1 MIEGPRALRIPVPD
15 LAIASDWYARA
26 FETEP
31 TDSRDDGVTFH
42 IHGIA
47 VMLVTGHPQPVDA
60 PVLYWGVDDV
70 RAEYHRMSGLQSADG
85 NALASLRDGALD
97 AILHDPFGNALG
109 LTTLGD
115 PGIRRAR
122 NQRSA
127 EKIALRNVR
136 ETLDSLEQDEQ
147 FKKQSHRWVLITLAA
162 VIAALLALLGT
173 TLLHSRQSLQDQK
186 PLPIPRLER
195 H

>member
-1 MIEGPRALRIPVPD
+1 MRA
-15 LAIASDWYARA
+15 
-26 FETEP
+26 
-31 TDSRDDGVTFH
+31 DGVTFH
-42 IHGIA
+42 VHGFA
-47 VMLVTGHPQPVDA
+47 VMLVTGQPQPMDT

-70 RAEYHRMSGLQSADG
+70 RAEYHRLAGLQSTEG
-85 NALASLRDGALD
+85 NALASLHEGALD
-97 AILHDPFGNALG
+97 AIVHDPFGNALG

-147 FKKQSHRWVLITLAA
+147 FRKKTHRWVLITLAA
-162 VIAALLALLGT
+162 AIAAFLVLLGT
-173 TLLHSRQSLQDQK
+173 TLLRSQQSLLDQK

-195 H
+195 P